1 MAESTID
8 DESGQGYWWGQI
20 VGKVLPKIN
29 PERVAK
35 LLVKAMLG
43 DNYHLAKTADNSLS
57 LFAKSHP
64 DAVMLALGEMMLDE
78 EKRWLFHVKRFSVF
92 LSLPYE
98 VVAKWLSEKGTE
110 GALRLARHVPRPLLD
125 EKGEPLLHPPTKL
138 LLSEFASDDEVFQEF
153 VSGVHSLQ
161 TYMGDIAAQKEQE
174 AELARKFLN
183 HPVPR
188 VHQWAEYE
196 IESAKQQ
203 ATMFRA
209 LDDKHRE

>member
-125 EKGEPLLHPPTKL
+125 EKGEPLLHPPQ
-138 LLSEFASDDEVFQEF
+138 SF
-153 VSGVHSLQ
+153 
-161 TYMGDIAAQKEQE
+161 Y
-174 AELARKFLN
+174 
-183 HPVPR
+183 
-188 VHQWAEYE
+188 
-196 IESAKQQ
+196 
-203 ATMFRA
+203 
-209 LDDKHRE
+209 